1 MEGLF
6 LATVSAILDVLLGF
20 VGPGVLILV
29 LVLVTVLIAI
39 LVIVLLVHSLYLQ
52 NSCGVTA

>member
-6 LATVSAILDVLLGF
+6 LATVSAILGVLLGF
-20 VGPGVLILV
+20 VGPGVLI